1 MIPRESHALGVLTI
15 LGVILGGKM
24 AKSGLDSS
32 VDNAT
37 ADVKDVV
44 SHTSAQID
52 ALIQQLE
59 TT

>member
-1 MIPRESHALGVLTI
+1 LIPRESHALGVLT
-15 LGVILGGKM
+15 ILGGKM